1 MFLADCDPGK
11 LYEII
16 GELHATHAVAVAR
29 LLCCRGSS
37 NMFNCVLLLKINI
50 ITIRRERE
58 GANKRKVNGILIAHH
73 TYCVYFFPSCTR
85 FNLAELL
92 LLLLMCALC
101 HNSFWSNRSP
111 PQLWGETT
119 YETLT
124 VPLTVLILRGTYS
137 TV

>member
-73 TYCVYFFPSCTR
+73 TYLR
-85 FNLAELL
+85 LL
-92 LLLLMCALC
+92 LSLVHSVQFSGIAAAAAHVC
-101 HNSFWSNRSP
+101 
-111 PQLWGETT
+111 
-119 YETLT
+119 TLSQ
-124 VPLTVLILRGTYS
+124 LIL
-137 TV
+137 V